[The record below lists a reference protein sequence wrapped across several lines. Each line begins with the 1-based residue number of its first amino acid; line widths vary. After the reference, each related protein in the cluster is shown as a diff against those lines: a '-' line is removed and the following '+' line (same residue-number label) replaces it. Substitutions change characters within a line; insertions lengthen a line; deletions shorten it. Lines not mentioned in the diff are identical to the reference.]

1 VTTTGAM
8 SLHTPTLFI
17 VMIAATAVMGTA
29 MAFIAYGAHRD
40 LRAWAIAMGL
50 QSVAYV
56 LIGLRGEI
64 PYLASVV
71 LANALV
77 SASLATF
84 LEGLLRFQGRS
95 GPRWL
100 IWLPVGIILVS
111 FPALS
116 NAFAQRVFI
125 GSTVFLAQT
134 LAIMYLLLQ
143 RRRATAGRGQ
153 YILCAGAAVASLV
166 LMARLVA
173 LATGMV
179 QTQSLTEPNL
189 VQAGTYLTSLL
200 GTILLTIGILTMI
213 QERADRA
220 LRDSERHYRQ
230 LVEAANEGICVIQA
244 GLVRFVNPRI
254 QQMLG
259 YPGREL
265 IGQDF
270 LQYVHVDDRDRAR
283 ETHQRR
289 LRGDGDDLRV
299 ELRVVTRSAQ
309 TVWLEVSG
317 RRVDWQ
323 GAVATLN
330 FVTDITERRL
340 KDEQIRDLA
349 YKDSLTKLPN
359 RRLFLE
365 HLQRAQAAN
374 KRHAHHAAVI
384 YLDLDNFKPLNDTH
398 GHHVGD
404 LLLIEVARRIR
415 QALREAD
422 TVARFGGDEFV
433 VLLNDL
439 SDAREQAVEQ
449 VRRIADKL
457 VAALSKPYRLTA
469 HLAGAVTEV
478 EHRCSASM
486 GIALI
491 GAKEVPADRLLDQA
505 DAAMYQAKHAGRNR
519 YEFATEPASA

>member
-1 VTTTGAM
+1 M
-8 SLHTPTLFI
+8 SLHTQTLFVVII
-17 VMIAATAVMGTA
+17 VATAVMATSI
-29 MAFIAYGAHRD
+29 AFIAYGAHRD
-40 LRAWAIAMGL
+40 LRAWAIALGL
-50 QSVAYV
+50 QSAAYV
-56 LIGLRGEI
+56 LIGLRGQI
-64 PYLASVV
+64 PDLASVV

-77 SASLATF
+77 GASLATF

-100 IWLPVGIILVS
+100 IWLPVGIILVAY
-111 FPALS
+111 PALLDD
-116 NAFAQRVFI
+116 FQLRVVI

-134 LAIMYLLLQ
+134 LAIVWLLLQ
-143 RRRATAGRGQ
+143 RRHETAGRGQ
-153 YILCAGAAVASLV
+153 YLLGAGAALACLV
-166 LMARLVA
+166 LLTRLIA
-173 LATGMV
+173 TATGLV
-179 QTQSLTEPNL
+179 QTQALSESNL
-189 VQAGTYLTSLL
+189 VQAGTFLTTLL
-200 GTILLTIGILTMI
+200 GSILLTIGILTMI

-220 LRDSERHYRQ
+220 LRDSARHYRQ
-230 LVEAANEGICVIQA
+230 LVEAANEGICVLQD
-244 GLVRFVNPRI
+244 GKVRFVNPRI

-259 YPGREL
+259 YPEREL
-265 IGQDF
+265 VGQPF
-270 LQYVHVDDRDRAR
+270 LQFIHADDRVRAS

-415 QALREAD
+415 HALREAD

-439 SDAREQAVEQ
+439 SGAREQAIEQ

-457 VAALSKPYRLTA
+457 VATLSQPYRLSA
-469 HLAGAVTEV
+469 HLAGAATEV

-491 GAKEVPADRLLDQA
+491 GGEEVPADRLLDQA

-519 YEFATEPASA
+519 YQFTSDVPTA